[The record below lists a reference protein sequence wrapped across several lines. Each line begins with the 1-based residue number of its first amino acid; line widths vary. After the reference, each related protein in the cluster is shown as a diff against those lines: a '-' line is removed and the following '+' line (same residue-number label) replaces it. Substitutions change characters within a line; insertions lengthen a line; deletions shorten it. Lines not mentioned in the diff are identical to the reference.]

1 MRDLRPCRA
10 AMASHRA
17 LLLLLLAAALVA
29 ALAAVASADEDAKP
43 TILTPVAQ
51 SPLGTFDGEKPA
63 SDDDTVDDDEDA
75 APVGA
80 PNGATMTE
88 PTEVPAPPGAEATAG
103 GAAVSN
109 APAALA
115 ARVCGAAV
123 AVAVGAFAS
132 F

>member
-1 MRDLRPCRA
+1 
-10 AMASHRA
+10 MASHRA

-29 ALAAVASADEDAKP
+29 ALAAVASAEDAKP

-51 SPLGTFDGEKPA
+51 TPLGSFDGDKPA

-88 PTEVPAPPGAEATAG
+88 PTDVPAPPGAEA
-103 GAAVSN
+103 SN
-109 APAALA
+109 APAAAA
-115 ARVCGAAV
+115 ARVCAAAV

>member
-1 MRDLRPCRA
+1 
-10 AMASHRA
+10 MASHRA

-29 ALAAVASADEDAKP
+29 ALTAVASAEDAKP

-51 SPLGTFDGEKPA
+51 TPLGSFDGDKPA
-63 SDDDTVDDDEDA
+63 SNDDTVDDDEDA

-88 PTEVPAPPGAEATAG
+88 PTDVPAPPGAEATAG
-103 GAAVSN
+103 GAEASN
-109 APAALA
+109 APAAA
-115 ARVCGAAV
+115 AAHVCAAAV

>member
-1 MRDLRPCRA
+1 
-10 AMASHRA
+10 MASHRA

-29 ALAAVASADEDAKP
+29 ALAAVASAEDAKP

-51 SPLGTFDGEKPA
+51 TPLGSFDGDKPA
-63 SDDDTVDDDEDA
+63 SDDDEDA

-88 PTEVPAPPGAEATAG
+88 PTDVPAPPGADA
-103 GAAVSN
+103 SN
-109 APAALA
+109 APAAAA
-115 ARVCGAAV
+115 ARVCAAAV

>member
-1 MRDLRPCRA
+1 
-10 AMASHRA
+10 MASYRA

-29 ALAAVASADEDAKP
+29 ALAAVASAEDAKP

-51 SPLGTFDGEKPA
+51 TPLGSFDGDKPA
-63 SDDDTVDDDEDA
+63 FDDDTVDDDEDA

-88 PTEVPAPPGAEATAG
+88 PTDVPAPPSAEA
-103 GAAVSN
+103 SN
-109 APAALA
+109 APAAAA
-115 ARVCGAAV
+115 ARVCAAAV